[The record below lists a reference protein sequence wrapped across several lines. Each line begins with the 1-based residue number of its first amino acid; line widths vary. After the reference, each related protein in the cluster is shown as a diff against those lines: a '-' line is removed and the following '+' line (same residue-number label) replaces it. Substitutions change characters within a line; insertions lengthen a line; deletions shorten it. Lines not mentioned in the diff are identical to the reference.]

1 MTDSK
6 RPFYST
12 AFFAF
17 LGRSGGFV
25 IPYAVAFFFGAGA
38 HTDAF
43 FLSFTVMTFI
53 VMTVTYLLES
63 VLISWMVERKN
74 SSEVLSKFSSGIM
87 ALSFWGALACFAV
100 VALVLKPMLMRWSGI
115 GEQAA
120 VWTLKG
126 YILMGPLLLL
136 GCSISVAN
144 ALFCAYKIFWFP
156 AVSPLI
162 RTALSILFLC
172 LYHAGTGVEAAA
184 WGLAAGEVLRW
195 AVTFYLLCKTTPW
208 KFRFDWKEE
217 NAAVAAFFR
226 HGGFQILALTAFNL
240 LPVVDQL
247 FSSRTGPGGI
257 SLYNYAERLVAVPNQ
272 LFIVGFVTIFH
283 TDWSE
288 IHAQDGDRVFWEKI
302 RRDFVRVFILTAAIG
317 GAFFLF
323 RDPIVR
329 LTLFRNNVAEAQV
342 AKVIGLFGWIV
353 IGFAPMMLRFLCD
366 RILYVLRKPLFCLLY
381 SWAHL
386 FLKIAVNGFLVPRAG
401 LSGVGISTAV
411 LNFFTAGVLL
421 LYLKY
426 LSGKQK
432 AAAT

>member
-25 IPYAVAFFFGAGA
+25 IPYVVAFFFGAGA

-74 SSEVLSKFSSGIM
+74 SPEALAKFSSGIM
-87 ALSFWGALACFAV
+87 VWSFLGALACFAV
-100 VALVLKPMLMRWSGI
+100 GAVVLKPALLRWSGI
-115 GEQAA
+115 SEQAA

-126 YILMGPLLLL
+126 YFLMGPLLLL
-136 GCSISVAN
+136 GCSVSVAN

-156 AVSPLI
+156 AISPLI
-162 RTALSILFLC
+162 RTSLTILFLC

-195 AVTFYLLCKTTPW
+195 LATFYLLRKTTSW
-208 KFRFDWKEE
+208 KFRFDWKSE
-217 NAAVAAFFR
+217 NPAVKEFFR
-226 HGGFQILALTAFNL
+226 HGFLQILALTAFNL
-240 LPVVDQL
+240 LPLVDQL

-272 LFIVGFVTIFH
+272 LFIVSFVTIFH

-288 IHAQDGDRVFWEKI
+288 IHAQDGERVFWEKI

-323 RDPIVR
+323 RDPVVR
-329 LTLFRNNVAEAQV
+329 LTLLRNNVAETEV
-342 AKVIGLFGWIV
+342 EKVIGLFGWIV
-353 IGFAPMMLRFLCD
+353 IGFAPMMIRFLCD
-366 RILYVLRKPLFCLLY
+366 RILYVLRQALFCLLY
-381 SWAHL
+381 SWGHL
-386 FLKIAVNGFLVPRAG
+386 FLKIAANSFLVDRVG
-401 LSGVGISTAV
+401 LSGVGISTAI
-411 LNFFTAGVLL
+411 LNFFIAAALL

-426 LSGKQK
+426 LSGRQR
-432 AAAT
+432 AVLL